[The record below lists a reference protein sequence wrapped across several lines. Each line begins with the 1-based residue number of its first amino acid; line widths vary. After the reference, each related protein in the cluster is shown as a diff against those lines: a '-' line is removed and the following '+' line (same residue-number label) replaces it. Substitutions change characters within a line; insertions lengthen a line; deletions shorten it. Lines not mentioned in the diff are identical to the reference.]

1 MSAPEH
7 IKKAVDG
14 LSPSEQED
22 LLRYLAKRIDASHGL
37 EAQKLACR
45 DRWLTEE
52 ESDLQYCI
60 PEAHQSTEMSRR
72 EDD

>member
-7 IKKAVDG
+7 IRKAMDE

-22 LLRYLAKRIDASHGL
+22 LLRYLAKRLDAAHGL
-37 EAQKLACR
+37 EAQKLACEG
-45 DRWLTEE
+45 RWLTEE

-60 PEAHQSTEMSRR
+60 PESHQSTEISRR